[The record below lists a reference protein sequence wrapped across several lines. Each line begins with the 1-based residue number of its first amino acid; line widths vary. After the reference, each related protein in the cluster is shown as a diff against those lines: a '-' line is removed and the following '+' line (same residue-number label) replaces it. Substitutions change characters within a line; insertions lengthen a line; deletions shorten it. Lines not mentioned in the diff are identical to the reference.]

1 MGLVRQVLLSR
12 CGPDAVQAFL
22 DGFLQP

>member
-1 MGLVRQVLLSR
+1 MGLVRQVFLSR